1 MVMEGRRGEGGWQG
15 RVPDVD
21 TCQAGEKSQAGGD
34 TRGAARAD
42 AVPAVCVCVCARAR
56 ACVGVCVW
64 VRGWVWVCVGVW
76 VCACVCMCVWGNAR
90 ARARARVC
98 LRINLHATRSPPS
111 EAAEARFGYHW
122 QWRTAACLSVPVSTI
137 LGSSHSGRLRRE
149 HLAGN
154 GNHARW
160 KLAWNDQELCTRN
173 ADVLVCPHSRAC
185 RDIRTC
191 LHAVRSGIRSLRM
204 RLPVGREGGE

>member
-1 MVMEGRRGEGGWQG
+1 MSTLVRLVRR
-15 RVPDVD
+15 
-21 TCQAGEKSQAGGD
+21 
-34 TRGAARAD
+34 ARLVEIHEAP
-42 AVPAVCVCVCARAR
+42 PAPMPFRLCVCVCVRARAR
-56 ACVGVCVW
+56 A
-64 VRGWVWVCVGVW
+64 WVCVCGYVGGCGCAW
-76 VCACVCMCVWGNAR
+76 VYGCARVCACVCVGMR

-111 EAAEARFGYHW
+111 EAAEARLGYHW

-185 RDIRTC
+185 SDIRTC
-191 LHAVRSGIRSLRM
+191 LHAVRSGIRILRM
-204 RLPVGREGGE
+204 RLPVRRGGGGGLARESTRCRRWSGW